1 VAIYPGAVFKPTDFG
16 GRTPR
21 AEQGRGILHVAVSE
35 RRSLPPFNGNTWHFY
50 VAKDGYCEQYVDTAF
65 RAFADVEANDDAIA
79 IETQGGTGSSAQVES
94 ELWTPAQEER
104 LADIMRWARAVHGV
118 PLELLPDSRPG
129 RRGWGPHRLGIQ
141 HSRGVGAVSGW
152 LQPGGERWSTV
163 VGKLCPGAA
172 KVGQIP
178 GILGKAAGGG
188 VSPPPSAPPVPPPV
202 VIPGAPPRLGWDL
215 PRGHYYGNIRGPA
228 RSHGGYHV
236 RERPFVQNIQQ
247 WLIWRGCVAEVP
259 SRDHNRSG
267 WDDGLW
273 EAATDRAMIEFH
285 RRFYPGQPYP
295 AQCWADDYD
304 RLARVAPVSSTTQR
318 GLRALLS
325 RLSGMRPGR
334 PAREQRTARV

>member
-118 PLELLPDSRPG
+118 PLELLLDSRPG

-141 HSRGVGAVSGW
+141 HSRGVGAVPGW

-178 GILGKAAGGG
+178 RQGGRWRGLTASVRATGAAAGGDPRRSAATRLG
-188 VSPPPSAPPVPPPV
+188 PAARALLRQHPWPGPQPRRLPRPRAAVRAEHPAVADLARVRRRGAVSGLQPLGLGRRDLGGGDRPGDDRVPPPLLPGPAV
-202 VIPGAPPRLGWDL
+202 PGAVLG
-215 PRGHYYGNIRGPA
+215 R
-228 RSHGGYHV
+228 
-236 RERPFVQNIQQ
+236 
-247 WLIWRGCVAEVP
+247 
-259 SRDHNRSG
+259 
-267 WDDGLW
+267 
-273 EAATDRAMIEFH
+273 
-285 RRFYPGQPYP
+285 
-295 AQCWADDYD
+295 
-304 RLARVAPVSSTTQR
+304 
-318 GLRALLS
+318 
-325 RLSGMRPGR
+325 
-334 PAREQRTARV
+334 